1 MSDNSSSNLYVK
13 RYKKTIWLTVIL
25 AIILICAAVIVTIQ
39 LVSGKNNVVNADEY
53 LTILNDFVEQN
64 ECVELTY
71 DNGSYKRICKTFHN
85 IVTSDYYDVFYDENG
100 NIKMLIKSE
109 DTITEEEIPENS
121 WTLFSQEID
130 PNLQFPV
137 AEDEQIIEKSIS
149 DLYVKINDE
158 VIPTR
163 IIYCTYQNEKG
174 YQYLKT
180 FCYNLL
186 DGSSIDYYTELINE
200 VEVLIGYK

>member
-1 MSDNSSSNLYVK
+1 MSDLDFRVK
-13 RYKKTIWLTVIL
+13 NRKKTTW
-25 AIILICAAVIVTIQ
+25 VIVISAIVLVCIAAIVVIQ
-39 LVSGKNNVVNADEY
+39 LLRNQEDVPDANDS
-53 LTILNDFVEQN
+53 LTTLNDFVEQN
-64 ECVELTY
+64 ECIEYTY

-163 IIYCTYQNEKG
+163 TIYCTYQNEKG

-186 DGSSIDYYTELINE
+186 DGSSIDYYTELISE
-200 VEVLIGYK
+200 GEVLIGYQ

>member
-1 MSDNSSSNLYVK
+1 MSDLDFRVK
-13 RYKKTIWLTVIL
+13 NRKKTTW
-25 AIILICAAVIVTIQ
+25 VIVISAIVLVCIAAIVVIQ
-39 LVSGKNNVVNADEY
+39 LLRNQEDVPDANDP
-53 LTILNDFVEQN
+53 LTTLNDFVEQN

-163 IIYCTYQNEKG
+163 TIYCTYQNEKG

-186 DGSSIDYYTELINE
+186 DGSSIDYYTELISE
-200 VEVLIGYK
+200 GEVLIGYQ

>member
-1 MSDNSSSNLYVK
+1 MSDLDFRVK
-13 RYKKTIWLTVIL
+13 NRKKTTW
-25 AIILICAAVIVTIQ
+25 VIVISAIVLVCIAAIVVIQ
-39 LVSGKNNVVNADEY
+39 LLRNQEDVPDANDS
-53 LTILNDFVEQN
+53 LTTLNDFVEQN

-163 IIYCTYQNEKG
+163 TIYCTYQNEKG

-186 DGSSIDYYTELINE
+186 DGSSIDYYTELISE
-200 VEVLIGYK
+200 GEVLIGYQ

>member
-1 MSDNSSSNLYVK
+1 MSNLDFQVK
-13 RYKKTIWLTVIL
+13 NHKKRIWVIVVS
-25 AIILICAAVIVTIQ
+25 AIVLICIAAIVVMQ
-39 LVSGKNNVVNADEY
+39 FLRSQEDVPDANDP
-53 LTILNDFVEQN
+53 LTTLNDFLEQN
-64 ECVELTY
+64 ECIEYTY
-71 DNGSYKRICKTFHN
+71 DNGSYKRIYKTFHN

-109 DTITEEEIPENS
+109 DTITEDEIPEDS

-130 PNLQFPV
+130 PNLQFSV
-137 AEDEQIIEKSIS
+137 AEDEQIVQKSIS
-149 DLYVKINDE
+149 DMYVKINDE

-186 DGSSIDYYTELINE
+186 DGSSIDYYTELISSN
-200 VEVLIGYK
+200 VEILKGWK

>member
-1 MSDNSSSNLYVK
+1 MSDLDFRVK
-13 RYKKTIWLTVIL
+13 NHQKKIW
-25 AIILICAAVIVTIQ
+25 VIVVSAIVLVCIAAIVVIQ
-39 LVSGKNNVVNADEY
+39 LLRNQEDVPDANDP
-53 LTILNDFVEQN
+53 LTTLNDFVEQN
-64 ECVELTY
+64 ECIEYTY

-109 DTITEEEIPENS
+109 DTITEDEIPENS

-163 IIYCTYQNEKG
+163 TIYCTYQNEKG

-186 DGSSIDYYTELINE
+186 DGSSIDYYTELISE
-200 VEVLIGYK
+200 GEVLIGYQ

>member
-1 MSDNSSSNLYVK
+1 MSDLDFRVK
-13 RYKKTIWLTVIL
+13 NHQKKIW
-25 AIILICAAVIVTIQ
+25 VIVVSAIVLVCIAAIVVIQ
-39 LVSGKNNVVNADEY
+39 LLRNQEDVPDANDP
-53 LTILNDFVEQN
+53 LTTLNDFVEQN
-64 ECVELTY
+64 ECIEYTY

-163 IIYCTYQNEKG
+163 TIYCTYQNEKG

-186 DGSSIDYYTELINE
+186 DGSSIDYYTELISE
-200 VEVLIGYK
+200 GEVLIGYQ

>member
-1 MSDNSSSNLYVK
+1 MSNLDFQVK
-13 RYKKTIWLTVIL
+13 NHKKMIWVIVIS
-25 AIILICAAVIVTIQ
+25 AVVLICIAAIVVIQ
-39 LVSGKNNVVNADEY
+39 LLHSQEDVPDANDS
-53 LTILNDFVEQN
+53 LTNLNDFVEQN
-64 ECVELTY
+64 ECIEYTY
-71 DNGSYKRICKTFHN
+71 DNGSYKRIYKTFHN

-109 DTITEEEIPENS
+109 DTITEDEIPEDS
-121 WTLFSQEID
+121 WTLFSQKID
-130 PNLQFPV
+130 PTLQFSV
-137 AEDEQIIEKSIS
+137 AEDEQIVQKSIS
-149 DLYVKINDE
+149 DMYVKINDE

-186 DGSSIDYYTELINE
+186 DGSSIDYYTELISSN
-200 VEVLIGYK
+200 VEILKGWK

>member
-13 RYKKTIWLTVIL
+13 RYKKTIWLIVIL

-53 LTILNDFVEQN
+53 LTTLNDFVEQN
-64 ECVELTY
+64 ECIEYTY
-71 DNGSYKRICKTFHN
+71 DNGSYKRIYKTFHN

-137 AEDEQIIEKSIS
+137 AEDEQIVQKSIS

-163 IIYCTYQNEKG
+163 TIYCTYQNEKG

-186 DGSSIDYYTELINE
+186 DGSSIDYYTELISE
-200 VEVLIGYK
+200 GEVLIGYQ

>member
-1 MSDNSSSNLYVK
+1 MSDLDFQVK
-13 RYKKTIWLTVIL
+13 NRKKRTW
-25 AIILICAAVIVTIQ
+25 VIVVSAIVLVCIAAIVVIQ
-39 LVSGKNNVVNADEY
+39 LLRNQEDVPDANDS
-53 LTILNDFVEQN
+53 LTTLNDFLEQN
-64 ECVELTY
+64 ECIEYTY
-71 DNGSYKRICKTFHN
+71 DNGSYKRIYKTFHN

-109 DTITEEEIPENS
+109 DTITEDEIPENS

-130 PNLQFPV
+130 PTLQFPV
-137 AEDEQIIEKSIS
+137 AEDEQIVQKSIS
-149 DLYVKINDE
+149 DMYVKINNE

-200 VEVLIGYK
+200 VEVLIGYQ

>member
-1 MSDNSSSNLYVK
+1 MSDLDFRVK
-13 RYKKTIWLTVIL
+13 NRKKTTW
-25 AIILICAAVIVTIQ
+25 VIVISAIVLVCIAAIVVIQ
-39 LVSGKNNVVNADEY
+39 LLRNQEDVPDANDS
-53 LTILNDFVEQN
+53 LTTLNDFVEQN
-64 ECVELTY
+64 ECIEYTY
-71 DNGSYKRICKTFHN
+71 DNGSYKRIYKTFHN

-109 DTITEEEIPENS
+109 DTITEDEIPENS

-130 PNLQFPV
+130 PTLQFPV
-137 AEDEQIIEKSIS
+137 AEDEQIVQKSIS
-149 DLYVKINDE
+149 DMYVKINNE